1 MTGSVRVALVDDDPS
16 VRRALFRLLR
26 CSGYDV
32 EAYSSADDFLKGCA
46 IARLDCALVDVRMPG
61 ETGFMLV
68 KFLRAS
74 GISVPVILMTG
85 DADVTL
91 KTKAARYGACVLLAK
106 PLTDTAL
113 VEAIETAVIGQQS
126 VMVKPFDSN

>member
-1 MTGSVRVALVDDDPS
+1 MTGSIRVALVDDDPS

-26 CSGYDV
+26 CAGYDV
-32 EAYSSADDFLKGCA
+32 EAYSSADDFLRSCA

-74 GISVPVILMTG
+74 GISIPVILMTG

-91 KTKAARYGACVLLAK
+91 RAKAARCGACVLLAK

-113 VEAIETAVIGQQS
+113 VGAIETAVVGHASLIAE
-126 VMVKPFDSN
+126 PSNPS